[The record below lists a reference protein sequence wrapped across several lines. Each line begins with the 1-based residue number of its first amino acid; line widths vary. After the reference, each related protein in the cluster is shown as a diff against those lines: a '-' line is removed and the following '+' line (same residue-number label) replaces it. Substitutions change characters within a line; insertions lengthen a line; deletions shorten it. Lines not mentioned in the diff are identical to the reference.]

1 MADPTF
7 TAADVK
13 RLRDQTGAGM
23 MDAKKALLE
32 TAGDFE
38 AAGKWLR
45 EKGLASAGQRA
56 GRESSQGAVAL
67 ARAGNVAALVELKCE
82 TDFVAKSPDFVS
94 LANDLAQLVADE
106 GEDALANRKDDVDNL
121 KLTLKENISQGRVVR
136 FAAADGNVL
145 DTYLHVQS
153 GRGVNAVLVE
163 LAGGDAELAH
173 DIAVHAAFAK
183 PVYLAREEVPEETVA
198 EERATLQAQARNSGK
213 PEAALEKIA
222 EGMLNGWFKERVL
235 LDQPFAKDDKKSVQQ
250 VLGDARVVRFA
261 QVVIGG

>member
-1 MADPTF
+1 MADF
-7 TAADVK
+7 SAKDVK

-23 MDAKKALLE
+23 MDAKKALVE
-32 TAGDFE
+32 TDGDFE
-38 AAGKWLR
+38 AAAKWLR

-56 GRESSQGAVAL
+56 DRESSQGAVAL

-94 LANDLAQLVADE
+94 LANDLAQLVADD
-106 GEDALANRKDDVDNL
+106 GEAALDSRKDDVDSL
-121 KLTLKENISQGRVVR
+121 KLTLKENIGLGRVVR
-136 FAAADGNVL
+136 FEVAEGNLL

-163 LAGGDAELAH
+163 LAGGDQELAH

-183 PVYLAREEVPEETVA
+183 PQYLTRDEVPEETVA
-198 EERATLQAQARNSGK
+198 EERATFEAQARNSGK
-213 PEAALEKIA
+213 PEAALPKIS

-235 LDQPFAKDDKKSVQQ
+235 LDQPFAKDDKQSVQQ